1 MASVGKSGK
10 PSPSNGSG
18 IPAVIELIGYVR
30 EDVQVL
36 RSEMKEVWILFSE
49 RVRRLE
55 DTHAEQAGRANERR
69 WRLGILK
76 WSIERTLAIA
86 AICLS
91 ALGVLAERLSWF

>member
-1 MASVGKSGK
+1 MAGVGKSEK

-18 IPAVIELIGYVR
+18 ISAVIELIGYVR

-55 DTHAEQAGRANERR
+55 DANAERVGRANERAWAHGLIR
-69 WRLGILK
+69 
-76 WSIERTLAIA
+76 WSIERTVAVA
-86 AICLS
+86 AICIS
-91 ALGVLAERLSWF
+91 VVGVLAERLSWF

>member
-55 DTHAEQAGRANERR
+55 DANAERVGRVN
-69 WRLGILK
+69 ILK
-76 WSIERTLAIA
+76 WSVERTIA
-86 AICLS
+86 VFAICIS